1 MKKAKWMY
9 LQRLIFLTG
18 GLALTLG
25 VYQNLPAVD
34 MQRNYMAVVPNVD
47 VEYENMKGK
56 ILKYIFS
63 YMSKINSK
71 KN

>member
-63 YMSKINSK
+63 YMSKINS
-71 KN
+71 